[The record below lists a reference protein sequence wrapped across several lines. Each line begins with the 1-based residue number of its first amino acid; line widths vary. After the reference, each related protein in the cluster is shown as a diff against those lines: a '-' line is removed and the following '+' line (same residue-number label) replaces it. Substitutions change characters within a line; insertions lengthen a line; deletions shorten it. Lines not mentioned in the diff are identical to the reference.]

1 MKPHP
6 GQLAVAGEL
15 PAGQVCR
22 TLVLIQ
28 YNERSLWISCK
39 IELATHCDV
48 SSS

>member
-1 MKPHP
+1 MKAHP

-15 PAGQVCR
+15 PAGQVGR

-28 YNERSLWISCK
+28 YDVRSFWISCK
-39 IELATHCDV
+39 IELATHCGV